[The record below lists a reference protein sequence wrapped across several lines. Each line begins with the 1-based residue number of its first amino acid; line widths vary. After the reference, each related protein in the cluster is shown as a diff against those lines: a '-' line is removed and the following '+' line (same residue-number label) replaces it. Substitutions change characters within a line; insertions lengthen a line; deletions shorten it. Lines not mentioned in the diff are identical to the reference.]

1 MKLEIGSNLP
11 LRSLFHR
18 WPLSLTVYHVLL
30 MIFLNYYDVLSTI
43 IICPGQASEEELAE
57 VEAATKPLLD
67 TKGGILPTCYHEL
80 GHAVWRKCGI
90 P

>member
-1 MKLEIGSNLP
+1 MAIVIDC
-11 LRSLFHR
+11 
-18 WPLSLTVYHVLL
+18 LSCFAHD
-30 MIFLNYYDVLSTI
+30 FPLSTI
-43 IICPGQASEEELAE
+43 IICHGQASEEELAE

-80 GHAVWRKCGI
+80 GHAVWLKCGI

>member
-1 MKLEIGSNLP
+1 M
-11 LRSLFHR
+11 
-18 WPLSLTVYHVLL
+18 SLTVYHVLL
-30 MIFLNYYDVLSTI
+30 MMFLDHNNELRTI
-43 IICPGQASEEELAE
+43 TTCPGQASEEELAE

>member
-1 MKLEIGSNLP
+1 
-11 LRSLFHR
+11 
-18 WPLSLTVYHVLL
+18 

-67 TKGGILPTCYHEL
+67 TKGGNLQPGL
-80 GHAVWRKCGI
+80 VS
-90 P
+90 